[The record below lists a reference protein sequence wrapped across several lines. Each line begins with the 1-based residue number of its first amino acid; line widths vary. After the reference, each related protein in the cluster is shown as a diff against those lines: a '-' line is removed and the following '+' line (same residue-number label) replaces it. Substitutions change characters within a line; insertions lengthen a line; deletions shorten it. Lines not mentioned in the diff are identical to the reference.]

1 MYHALLVLHLF
12 SAASLFAALFASG
25 ALVFGAEMSA
35 GVLRV
40 STALVHIGLVGVFVF
55 GIWLAIDADGYE
67 LYDGWI
73 LIALGLWLA
82 AGYLGDKVFVAYR
95 EAGSEGTSL
104 PSGLATLYWLN
115 VAVIVLMLADMVW
128 KPWA

>member
-1 MYHALLVLHLF
+1 MYHTLLVLHLF
-12 SAASLFAALFASG
+12 SAAALFAALFASG
-25 ALVFGAEMSA
+25 ALVFGAQMGT

-40 STALVHIGLVGVFVF
+40 STALVHVGLVGVFVF
-55 GIWLAIDADGYE
+55 GVWLAIDADGYE

-82 AGYLGDKVFVAYR
+82 AGYLGDKVFVAYKER
-95 EAGSEGTSL
+95 GEDASPL
-104 PSGLATLYWLN
+104 SGVATLYWLN
-115 VAVIVLMLADMVW
+115 VVVIVLMLADMVW